1 MQDGVRKQGMW
12 NKVEQASSGMGR
24 WEKLVLGMDDSYVS
38 LRWHSI
44 VVMNYQCLSARHV
57 IVTCGSKCHLVFLCV
72 YVSEWRGY
80 SWESG
85 LMQV

>member
-1 MQDGVRKQGMW
+1 MLDE
-12 NKVEQASSGMGR
+12 VERTLARMGR
-24 WEKLVLGMDDSYVS
+24 LEKLVLGMNVS

-72 YVSEWRGY
+72 YVSKWRSY
-80 SWESG
+80 CWECG
-85 LMQV
+85 LM

>member
-1 MQDGVRKQGMW
+1 MQRGVTEEVML
-12 NKVEQASSGMGR
+12 NEVEQALSGMGR
-24 WEKLVLGMDDSYVS
+24 LEKLVLGIGCDVS

-72 YVSEWRGY
+72 CVCMLVIAGNV
-80 SWESG
+80 G
-85 LMQV
+85 

>member
-1 MQDGVRKQGMW
+1 MQRGVGEEGML
-12 NKVEQASSGMGR
+12 NDLEQTLSGMGR
-24 WEKLVLGMDDSYVS
+24 WKKLVLGIGSNVS

-72 YVSEWRGY
+72 YVSGEVVAGNV
-80 SWESG
+80 G
-85 LMQV
+85 